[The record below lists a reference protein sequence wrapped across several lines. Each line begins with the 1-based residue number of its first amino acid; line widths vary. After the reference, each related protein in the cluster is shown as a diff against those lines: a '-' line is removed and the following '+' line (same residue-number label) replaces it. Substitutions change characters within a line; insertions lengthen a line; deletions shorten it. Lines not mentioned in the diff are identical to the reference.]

1 MKNNAISPN
10 NALTISN
17 FLFSPHGLILFFLIR
32 KFVMTM
38 LIIDLEKMISEIGIR
53 PLMYFIQTVIML
65 NENALNIKK
74 RKPFDSFLRF
84 II

>member
-1 MKNNAISPN
+1 
-10 NALTISN
+10 
-17 FLFSPHGLILFFLIR
+17 
-32 KFVMTM
+32 MTM
-38 LIIDLEKMISEIGIR
+38 LKIDLEKMISEIGIL
-53 PLMYFIQTVIML
+53 PFIYFMQTDFML